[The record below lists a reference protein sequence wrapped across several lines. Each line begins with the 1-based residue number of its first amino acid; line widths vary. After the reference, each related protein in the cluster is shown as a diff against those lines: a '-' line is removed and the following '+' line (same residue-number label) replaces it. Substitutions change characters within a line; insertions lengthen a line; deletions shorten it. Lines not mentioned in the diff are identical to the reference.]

1 MGEGPRG
8 ERKKN
13 RGPVVGGEGSGEEG
27 CVTGTVKREEIPV
40 NAAFANIF
48 GLSIPLH

>member
-8 ERKKN
+8 ERKKS
-13 RGPVVGGEGSGEEG
+13 RGPMVGGEGSGEEG
-27 CVTGTVKREEIPV
+27 WVAGMVKREEIPV
-40 NAAFANIF
+40 SAAFANIF